1 MLFYFFSRAVT
12 VPKQCQKSKSVS
24 YETDLN
30 FWNYFEREIHI
41 LQLHYTRQIYILGVI
56 LEGEILSFTQINGQ
70 SSMAEGCKV
79 QSSAYTVLYWLFVH
93 SVCSHDLV
101 NSFVFISILVLCIS
115 MSTVYIFVICPSFSN
130 KFAPKCSQLHNMF
143 SSTSCEWV
151 VWLWMKWGIHAYFI
165 IL

>member
-1 MLFYFFSRAVT
+1 MELFWKGNPHLTAALH
-12 VPKQCQKSKSVS
+12 K
-24 YETDLN
+24 TDLHIGGN
-30 FWNYFEREIHI
+30 FGRRNP
-41 LQLHYTRQIYILGVI
+41 V
-56 LEGEILSFTQINGQ
+56 FTQINGQ

-79 QSSAYTVLYWLFVH
+79 QSSGYTVLYWLFVH

-101 NSFVFISILVLCIS
+101 NIFVFISILVLCIS
-115 MSTVYIFVICPSFSN
+115 MSTVYIYVICPSFSN